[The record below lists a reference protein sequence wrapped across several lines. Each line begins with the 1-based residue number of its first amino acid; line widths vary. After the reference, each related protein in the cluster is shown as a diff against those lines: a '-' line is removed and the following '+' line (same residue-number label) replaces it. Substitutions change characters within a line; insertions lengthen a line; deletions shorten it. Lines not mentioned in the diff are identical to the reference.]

1 MQWTQL
7 QKIGFRFFSIYL
19 FLFTMS
25 NQFLP
30 AFAFDPLWRKVVP
43 WFAETFLALDIQT
56 FTNGSGDT
64 TYNYLSLLVYF
75 IIALIGSI
83 IWSVLDWERANYQ
96 KLFQWFV
103 MLIRY
108 YVIFQMIL
116 YGMAKLF
123 YMQFQPPRLSQ
134 LVQTY
139 GESSPMRILWTFM
152 GQSKGYTI
160 FAGAGELAGGLLLL
174 SRRTTTLGAFVVFGV
189 MANVMA
195 MNFFYDVPVKILSS
209 HLVLM
214 ALFLIALDYKRLAN
228 LFVFN
233 HPTEIA
239 SYPPYFKNPKLE
251 KAKDIVKWLLIG
263 GGLIFSVFQMV
274 KLTNQYGFNAPKPKL
289 YGLYEVEEF
298 IRNQDTIP
306 PLLTDDTRWRRMIV
320 QIKDRASIYDM
331 TGSQRSF
338 DFIPDSTANFVLMKP
353 MTDSLASDTL
363 YFSEP
368 DSTHF
373 RLEGIMENDT
383 LNILMRRKLEADF
396 LLRNRGFRWINETP
410 FNR

>member
-7 QKIGFRFFSIYL
+7 QKIGFRFLSIYL

-25 NQFLP
+25 NQFFP
-30 AFAFDPLWRKVVP
+30 SFAFDALWQKVVP
-43 WFAETFLALDIQT
+43 WFAETFLSLDIQT

-64 TYNYLSLLVYF
+64 TYNYLSLLVYL
-75 IIALIGSI
+75 IIAVIGCI
-83 IWSVLDWERANYQ
+83 IWSVLDRERPNYK

-123 YMQFQPPRLSQ
+123 YMQFQPPRFSQ
-134 LVQTY
+134 LIQPY

-160 FAGAGELAGGLLLL
+160 FAGFGELVGGLLLL
-174 SRRTTTLGAFVVFGV
+174 SRRTTTLGALVVFGV

-214 ALFLIALDYKRLAN
+214 SLFLIALDYKRLAN
-228 LFVFN
+228 LFMLN
-233 HPTEIA
+233 RPTEIA
-239 SYPPYFKNPKLE
+239 SYPPYFSNPKFE
-251 KAKDIVKWLLIG
+251 KAKNIIKWLLIG
-263 GGLIFSVFQMV
+263 VGLILSVIQMIN
-274 KLTNQYGFNAPKPKL
+274 LTNQYGFNAPKPKL

-298 IRNQDTIP
+298 TRNQDTIP
-306 PLLTDDTRWRRMIV
+306 PLLTDQTRWRRMIV
-320 QIKDRASIYDM
+320 QNKDRATIYDM
-331 TGSQRSF
+331 TNNQSYY
-338 DFIPDSTANFVLMKP
+338 DFIPDSTANFILMKP
-353 MTDSLASDTL
+353 RGDSLASDTL

-373 RLEGIMENDT
+373 RLEGVFKNDT
-383 LNILMRRKLEADF
+383 INILMRRKLEEDF
-396 LLRNRGFRWINETP
+396 LLRNRGFRWINESP